1 MIAFICC
8 LGSPNTC
15 NTQHTLTALSH
26 LPSREDNVWGGVPWR
41 QTSVDTNTG
50 KHTHRHLLALPVLP
64 DLDLVEGRRGALGQV
79 LADPVDQEL
88 FGRLACPTA
97 GRVVKVPDVLWLVLL
112 GHCKE
117 TCGDCEVA
125 TVLKSD

>member
-1 MIAFICC
+1 MNI
-8 LGSPNTC
+8 
-15 NTQHTLTALSH
+15 
-26 LPSREDNVWGGVPWR
+26 
-41 QTSVDTNTG
+41 
-50 KHTHRHLLALPVLP
+50 HTHTHLLALPVLP

-88 FGRLACPTA
+88 FGRLARPTA

-125 TVLKSD
+125 MVLKSD